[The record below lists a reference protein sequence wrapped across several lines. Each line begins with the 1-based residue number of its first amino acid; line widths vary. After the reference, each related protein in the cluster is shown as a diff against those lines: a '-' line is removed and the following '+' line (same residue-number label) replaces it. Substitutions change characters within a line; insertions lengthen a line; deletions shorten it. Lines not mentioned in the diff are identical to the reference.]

1 MYSITKLI
9 TFILLIGSA
18 TAQKDTKTDMPE
30 IEVGCIKNDETKW
43 QISVIDHPDL
53 AHTFG
58 DISVSGGKENVK
70 KFFSEVPISIYPEC
84 NADDRRIDSFF
95 DVFTDTEARG
105 IDITLHC
112 TCCPLKCKRLARF
125 YR

>member
-18 TAQKDTKTDMPE
+18 TAQKDMPE

-70 KFFSEVPISIYPEC
+70 
-84 NADDRRIDSFF
+84 
-95 DVFTDTEARG
+95 
-105 IDITLHC
+105 
-112 TCCPLKCKRLARF
+112 
-125 YR
+125 